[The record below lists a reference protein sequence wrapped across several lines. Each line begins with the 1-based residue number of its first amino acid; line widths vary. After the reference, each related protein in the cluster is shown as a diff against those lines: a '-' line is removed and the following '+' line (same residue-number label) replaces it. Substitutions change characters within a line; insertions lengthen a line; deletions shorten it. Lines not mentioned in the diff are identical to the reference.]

1 MKYLVLGIVSLAF
14 FACGGGDGKNEN
26 KKNEVLIHELAD
38 PITLNPILE
47 ADANTG
53 YILGNVYQTLLG
65 HDRDDFKTYPL
76 LVDSLPLLTTNLQDS
91 SMEFSFRLR
100 KEASWDDQTPLT
112 SEDVAFA
119 LKLFK
124 VPTIECASL
133 RSYFEMFDDIVLDPK
148 NDKKFTIH
156 CNRLYHMAEDAIGGL
171 GLMNPKVFDP
181 KGVLKK
187 YTVKQLSEIKKLD
200 ANAIKEL
207 DAYAKF
213 FNESFNN
220 KVLAGSGTGP
230 YDFEKW
236 ETMQRIVLKK
246 KQNWWGAKVKDG
258 QKYFQANPNK
268 LVYETIKDFNNAIVK
283 LKGGKLDVV
292 SSIPNR
298 DFVQDLQSNKV
309 MQEKL
314 HLFNPPQFAYE
325 FFGMNMKHKKFHDVR
340 VRKAISHL
348 VDVDKIVEVV
358 CYGLGERV
366 ASFVHPSKKEQYN
379 DKIELPDYSVEKAK
393 KLLAEAGW
401 KDSNGDGVVDKM
413 IGGEKVE
420 LEINLMY
427 NVENERRK
435 KTCVYF
441 LEGAKAAGVKII
453 IQPKAWPKMLEEKN
467 KHNFEMYIAGWISSP
482 FESDPYQIWHTS
494 SYNGGSNDV
503 GFGNAASDAL
513 IEKLRTTMNKEERN
527 QYYKDLQMMI
537 SKEVPCVFLF
547 SQKERIA
554 VNKRWTNVTASG
566 LRPGFEATM
575 FKLVQ

>member
-14 FACGGGDGKNEN
+14 FACGGGDEKNEN

-76 LVDSLPLLTTNLQDS
+76 LADSLPLLTTNLQDS

-366 ASFVHPSKKEQYN
+366 ASFVHPSKKEPFGKN
-379 DKIELPDYSVEKAK
+379 SGFTNAISTLASLSEIK
-393 KLLAEAGW
+393 KL
-401 KDSNGDGVVDKM
+401 
-413 IGGEKVE
+413 
-420 LEINLMY
+420 
-427 NVENERRK
+427 
-435 KTCVYF
+435 
-441 LEGAKAAGVKII
+441 
-453 IQPKAWPKMLEEKN
+453 
-467 KHNFEMYIAGWISSP
+467 
-482 FESDPYQIWHTS
+482 
-494 SYNGGSNDV
+494 
-503 GFGNAASDAL
+503 
-513 IEKLRTTMNKEERN
+513 
-527 QYYKDLQMMI
+527 
-537 SKEVPCVFLF
+537 
-547 SQKERIA
+547 
-554 VNKRWTNVTASG
+554 
-566 LRPGFEATM
+566 
-575 FKLVQ
+575 